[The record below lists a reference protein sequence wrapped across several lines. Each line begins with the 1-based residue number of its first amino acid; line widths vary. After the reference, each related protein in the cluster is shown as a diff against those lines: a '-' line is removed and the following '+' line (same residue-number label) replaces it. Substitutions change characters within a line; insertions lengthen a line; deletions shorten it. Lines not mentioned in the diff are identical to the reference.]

1 MKSSMA
7 LLAVGGAV
15 LATGVAVYAWGKS
28 EDDDPL
34 GNMHGKGEC
43 TTADDVWKVTQDFL
57 GDPAS
62 TPEDLRGVADGFEVL
77 GDYCDDNARNMA
89 KASALA
95 LRARAEAIENGD
107 PSAETPSSDTVNI
120 PPSPIEIPGGH
131 YYAGFGWCF
140 PGAVLNM
147 ATGMCEVSTT
157 GVGPIIQT
165 TGTTCCQ
172 SCADGHE
179 CESECGQ

>member
-7 LLAVGGAV
+7 LLAVSGAV

-28 EDDDPL
+28 QEDDDPL
-34 GNMHGKGEC
+34 GGMHGKGEC
-43 TTADDVWKVTQDFL
+43 TTAEDVWAVTQDYL
-57 GDPAS
+57 ADKTA
-62 TPEDLRGVADGFEVL
+62 TPQDLRDVAGGFEVL

-107 PSAETPSSDTVNI
+107 PAAETPSSDTVSV
-120 PPSPIEIPGGH
+120 PPSPIAIPGGH

-147 ATGMCEVSTT
+147 ATGMCEVNTLS
-157 GVGPIIQT
+157 PFIQT
-165 TGTTCCQ
+165 SGSCCGG
-172 SCADGHE
+172 CASGHD
-179 CESECGQ
+179 CEEDCVS